1 MPTSYILQGNTSF
14 VVTDPKGELARDTGN
29 LMKELGYDVK
39 VIDLINMNNSFG
51 YNPLH
56 YITSD
61 NDVLRLVTN
70 LIRNTTPKNANSN
83 DPFWE

>member
-1 MPTSYILQGNTSF
+1 M
-14 VVTDPKGELARDTGN
+14 VTDPKGELARDTGN

-51 YNPLH
+51 YNPLQ

-70 LIRNTTPKNANSN
+70 LIRNTTPKNARRFST
-83 DPFWE
+83 